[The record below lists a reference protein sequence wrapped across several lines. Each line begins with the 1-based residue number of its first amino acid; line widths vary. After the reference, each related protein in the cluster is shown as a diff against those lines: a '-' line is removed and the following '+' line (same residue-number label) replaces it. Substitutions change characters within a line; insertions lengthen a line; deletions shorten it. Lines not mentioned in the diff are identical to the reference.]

1 MVVVPS
7 ASASASASQQP
18 PRKRGRPRKEKNIIN
33 PESSSSVSHNDKVVE
48 TFAKKRG
55 PKPKPKPSTTT
66 TTTTTSI
73 DAINKDV
80 HGVATTT
87 TTTAYD
93 GPILPPESVKVS
105 RISGR
110 TVKRAS
116 FHDEI
121 DEGEQHLR
129 GFKYHPQ
136 SGDSSMYSQHTT
148 TTASNSQH
156 ESQMM
161 MSEPSSRK
169 KQKIGKRKE
178 ENSSITTLHMT
189 TDNFPVGGG
198 GSEFK
203 STKLDDSVDYLPPV
217 SPVRMKSVV
226 QPPAP
231 AIMWPPH
238 IPPSVEPPK
247 KLEVPTWTTSEK
259 EANKSF
265 ATMTTARTTGEQNS
279 GLLPATASVG
289 NDQFRTVRKIQ
300 QPSSSSAS
308 LLAGTYQPGVAVAA
322 HVAAANAKMI
332 DGGSRN
338 VYPELYSPSIPHELP
353 TSSTTTTSTTT
364 ISNYPSTS
372 LLDPVALEAAVK
384 AFPVANNEAATA
396 ATGGTEKLHTNCPRR
411 KPGARECMQIA
422 RRFGVDIIPE
432 NQMTILL
439 DYCRRGKIEHLIRM
453 REQLDCHSRFLESQL
468 AGLESLVQKVG
479 ESTMIV
485 PALPDTR
492 QQHEFT
498 NSDSM
503 GIRSSSIN
511 IQSSKTVPT
520 ISDSVVA
527 NVHPTMTMA
536 TTTTIPVS
544 VSSAAATTSST
555 VKMAPP
561 TVPVIVVVNDKMP
574 ASVVQN

>member
-1 MVVVPS
+1 
-7 ASASASASQQP
+7 
-18 PRKRGRPRKEKNIIN
+18 
-33 PESSSSVSHNDKVVE
+33 
-48 TFAKKRG
+48 
-55 PKPKPKPSTTT
+55 
-66 TTTTTSI
+66 
-73 DAINKDV
+73 
-80 HGVATTT
+80 
-87 TTTAYD
+87 
-93 GPILPPESVKVS
+93 
-105 RISGR
+105 
-110 TVKRAS
+110 
-116 FHDEI
+116 
-121 DEGEQHLR
+121 
-129 GFKYHPQ
+129 
-136 SGDSSMYSQHTT
+136 
-148 TTASNSQH
+148 
-156 ESQMM
+156 
-161 MSEPSSRK
+161 
-169 KQKIGKRKE
+169 
-178 ENSSITTLHMT
+178 MT

-217 SPVRMKSVV
+217 SPVRMKPVV

-259 EANKSF
+259 EANTSF
-265 ATMTTARTTGEQNS
+265 ASMTTTTREQNS
-279 GLLPATASVG
+279 DLLPATASVG
-289 NDQFRTVRKIQ
+289 NDQLGTARKRQ
-300 QPSSSSAS
+300 QPSSSAS

-322 HVAAANAKMI
+322 HVAAANAKVI
-332 DGGSRN
+332 GGGSRN
-338 VYPELYSPSIPHELP
+338 VYPELFSPSIPHELP
-353 TSSTTTTSTTT
+353 TRSTATTSTTT

-468 AGLESLVQKVG
+468 AGLEGLVQKVG

-492 QQHEFT
+492 KQHEFT

-503 GIRSSSIN
+503 GVNSSIN
-511 IQSSKTVPT
+511 IQPKTTLPT
-520 ISDSVVA
+520 TTPTASDSVVV
-527 NVHPTMTMA
+527 NVHPTTTMA
-536 TTTTIPVS
+536 TATTIPVS
-544 VSSAAATTSST
+544 VSSSAATTTST

-561 TVPVIVVVNDKMP
+561 TVPVVVVMNDKMP
-574 ASVVQN
+574 ASVAQN